1 LSSDSIE
8 VVSYNEKWPE
18 LAAREIASL
27 SEQIKNTLGDRL
39 FEIHH
44 IGSTAVPGLR
54 SKPILDLLVAVDSPK
69 DADLLIKPIEKFG
82 YSFWRDNPNKWHYFF
97 VKGLPLAGGSGRTH
111 HIHLV
116 ENNHDFFRKK
126 ILFRDYLR
134 SKPEAAREYEVLKDQ
149 LSLKFPDDREA
160 YTEGKTEFVNSIL
173 RLAEKEPSAKHL
185 AQVENLWRLR
195 KKPVFHRY
203 LANHVYFSNDANCDL
218 VVRLTP
224 STHRS
229 KAEVL
234 AEVSFM
240 DYLAKRNFPLAIPV
254 ASINGLFVEEITS
267 NEMVFSATVFKK
279 IEGLRATD
287 EESLNSRF
295 LFNWGAHLAQ
305 LHLHSIEYGK
315 SEGCTFRRPEWD
327 SDSVNVKAATY
338 AGSRKD
344 LLPSVRL
351 RECVSWL
358 RTLEKETNTY
368 GLIHG
373 DLHRGNFFVV
383 DGQIVSFDYDDSC
396 FHWFLYDLA
405 ASLSTVL
412 KLADNET
419 DRQKTIDDFFKGYE
433 SLRPISMLWKDRFEG
448 FYQYR
453 LALVFNW
460 MNAMIE
466 EGRFSAPT
474 IENWKSVEPWYLE
487 NLCRRTHF
495 T

>member
-1 LSSDSIE
+1 M
-8 VVSYNEKWPE
+8 WPE

-27 SEQIKNTLGDRL
+27 SELMKVAIGNRSI
-39 FEIHH
+39 EVHH

-54 SKPILDLLVAVDSPK
+54 AKPIIDLLIAVDSLE
-69 DADLLIKPIEKFG
+69 DADLLIEPLENIG
-82 YSFWRDNPNKWHYFF
+82 YSFWRANPNKWHYFF

-111 HIHLV
+111 HIHTV
-116 ENNHDFFRKK
+116 EKNHEFFREK

-134 SKPEAAREYEVLKDQ
+134 SKPEAAREYEALKDQ
-149 LSLKFPDDREA
+149 LSIKFPDDREA
-160 YTEGKTEFVNSIL
+160 YTEGKTAFVGFIL
-173 RLAEKEPSAKHL
+173 RLAEKDPSAKNL
-185 AQVENLWRLR
+185 AQVENLWGLQ

-203 LANHVYFSNDANCDL
+203 LANHVYFSSDTNGDL
-218 VVRLTP
+218 AVRLTP

-229 KAEVL
+229 KTEVL

-240 DYLAKRNFPLAIPV
+240 DYLARKKFPLAVPV
-254 ASINGLFVEEITS
+254 ASKNGLFVEETAS
-267 NEMVFSATVFKK
+267 DEKSFFATVFKK
-279 IEGLRATD
+279 IDGLRATD
-287 EESLNSRF
+287 EESLDSRF
-295 LFNWGAHLAQ
+295 LYNWGAHLAQ

-315 SEGCTFRRPEWD
+315 VEGVKFRRPDWD
-327 SDSVNVKAATY
+327 TDSVNVKAVTY
-338 AGSRKD
+338 ARSRSGS
-344 LLPSVRL
+344 LASVCL
-351 RECVSWL
+351 QECISWL
-358 RTLEKETNTY
+358 RTLDKEPDTY

-383 DGQIVSFDYDDSC
+383 KGQIVSFDYDDSC

-412 KLADNET
+412 KLADNES
-419 DRQKTIDDFFKGYE
+419 DRQKIVADFFRGYE
-433 SLRPISMLWKDRFEG
+433 SLRPISKLWKDRFEA

-466 EGRFSAPT
+466 EGRFSLST

-487 NLCRRTHF
+487 NLKRRANCMPLD
-495 T
+495 